1 MGPGMPHNDSWSP
14 SNTKANNVKEN
25 LDNMKTMNNAKRHL
39 WVLTAALVLT
49 LGMAVSPGLQ
59 AQVLYGSLTGVVA
72 DQSGASIPGAQI
84 TATNTATG
92 QVLNSSSDEAGR
104 YSFANVPAGPYDLNF
119 NADGFRALNQ
129 TGVRVAVNAV
139 TRTDVSLEL
148 GAVSEV
154 VTVEGTAVQLQT
166 DKSDTSA
173 EITSEA
179 VKDLPLPGFRNYQSL
194 VNLVPGATPAQ
205 FQNSILDTPA
215 RSLSTNI
222 NGTARNMNTTRI
234 DGAASINVWL
244 PHHSGYVAP
253 ADTVETVQITT
264 GSGDAEQGL
273 AGGASTTVV
282 TKSGTNEL
290 HGSAFWFHDNQR
302 LRARNFF
309 SASKPVSN
317 YNNFGGTIGGP
328 IVKNKVFY
336 FVGYDKTT
344 QRVAGVR
351 TGDEVPTLDQR
362 AGDFSAYSNIIYDP
376 LTGNPDGTGRTPFAN
391 NTIPLGRQ
399 SSIARRV
406 QEFYP
411 NPNGSGTQNNFLS
424 AGAPPFARQQIDP
437 KINWNVN
444 DKYSLWGKYS
454 NMLAPVSGQS
464 IFGVAGGPAPGGSPG
479 NAETQVNL
487 FTIGHTYTFS
497 PTLLY
502 DGVVGFWRQ
511 DQTVLPEGF
520 GTGIDLGIPGTGG
533 PDPRQQGFPNIN
545 PGYTGFGAPGW
556 QPLERVE
563 ENWTTSQNFTWIKN
577 AHQILFGFDMIQLSL
592 DHWQPELGGGPRGV
606 IDFNGQITAL
616 KGGVAP
622 NAFNQYAGFLLGETS
637 RMRKA
642 LQHIV
647 TTGIERQFAF
657 YVTDRFQAT
666 NKLTVNF
673 GLRYENYPLMH
684 RFDGVGL
691 EVFDAASNT
700 MTVGGLGGIPRN
712 NGLSVSNTL
721 FSPRLGLAYRLDDK
735 TVIRTGYGLN
745 FDPLPWSRP
754 LRGQYPLVVTFDFQP
769 NNSFEQFRTLE
780 QGIPPVVGPDLNN
793 QPIDVPTTASLRT
806 PYPNSTINRGYI
818 QSWNFTVE
826 RRLPADI
833 VTSIG
838 YVGTASIGMFGD
850 RDINYP
856 EIGGGNSS
864 RQFAASTG
872 RRITTNAWDSYLQS
886 NYHSLQVAINRSFSK
901 GLSLKG
907 AYTYS
912 KAIGMTD
919 DNGWAGVSWDTPSQ
933 FERNR
938 ARAGFDRRQMF
949 QMGFVYELPM
959 GNGRGMSLSGPA
971 DAILGGWQVSGILA
985 LLSGQPFTVLS
996 VAAHPAGT
1004 VVASGASLNTPGET
1018 QTADQVG
1025 EVNRLGNVGS
1035 DGTWYNTN
1043 AFAPIT
1049 TQRFGSTGRNIL
1061 DRPGVTNLDLSLAKD
1076 ISITEG
1082 LNAQLRIEG
1091 FNITN
1096 TPQFGR
1102 PDINVNNAGFMQVRG
1117 ASGDRQF
1124 RLGLRF
1130 QF

>member
-1 MGPGMPHNDSWSP
+1 MATRLHQIGALFLG
-14 SNTKANNVKEN
+14 A
-25 LDNMKTMNNAKRHL
+25 
-39 WVLTAALVLT
+39 VLALGVLAPQPAT
-49 LGMAVSPGLQ
+49 
-59 AQVLYGSLTGVVA
+59 AQVLYGSLTGLVT
-72 DQSGASIPGAQI
+72 DQTGASIPGAQV
-84 TATNTATG
+84 TATHTQTGRVNTT
-92 QVLNSSSDEAGR
+92 SSDAEGR
-104 YSFANVPAGPYDLNF
+104 YSFVNIQAGAYDVRVT
-119 NADGFRALNQ
+119 ADGFRALTQ
-129 TGVRVAVNAV
+129 TGTAVSVNAV
-139 TRTDVSLEL
+139 TRADLQLEL
-148 GAVSEV
+148 GQVTEV
-154 VTVEGTAVQLQT
+154 ITVEGAAVSLQT
-166 DKSDTSA
+166 EKADTSS

-194 VNLVPGATPAQ
+194 VNLVPGATPAA

-215 RSLSTNI
+215 RSLTTNI
-222 NGTARNMNTTRI
+222 NGTNRNNNVTRI

-244 PHHSGYVAP
+244 PHHAGYVAP
-253 ADTVETVQITT
+253 ADTVETVNITT

-273 AGGASTTVV
+273 TGGASTTVI

-309 SASKPVSN
+309 SPTKPVSN
-317 YNNFGGTIGGP
+317 YNNFGGTVGGP

-362 AGDFSAYSNIIYDP
+362 AGDFSAYASSRLIYDP
-376 LTGNPDGTGRTPFAN
+376 LTGNPNGTGRTAFAN
-391 NTIPLGRQ
+391 NTIPMARQ
-399 SSIARRV
+399 SAIARNI
-406 QEFYP
+406 QSFYP
-411 NPNGSGTQNNFLS
+411 EPNASGTLNNFLS

-437 KINWNVN
+437 KVNWNVN
-444 DKYSLWGKYS
+444 DKFQIWGKYA
-454 NMLAPVSGQS
+454 NMLAPVSGSS

-487 FTIGHTYTFS
+487 FTIGLNYTVS
-497 PTLLY
+497 PTMLY

-511 DQTVLPEGF
+511 DQTVNPEGF
-520 GTGIDLGIPGTGG
+520 GTDIDVGIPGTGG

-556 QPLERVE
+556 QPLSRIE

-577 AHQILFGFDMIQLSL
+577 AHQIRFGFDMIQLSL
-592 DHWQPELGGGPRGV
+592 DHWQPELGGGPRGT

-616 KGGVAP
+616 NGGPGP
-622 NAFNQYAGFLLGETS
+622 NNFNQYAAFLLGETS

-642 LQHIV
+642 LQHII
-647 TTGIERQFAF
+647 TTGVERQFAF

-673 GLRYENYPLMH
+673 GLRYENYPLMS

-691 EVFDAASNT
+691 EVYDAATNT
-700 MTVGGLGGIPRN
+700 MTVGGLGGIPKD

-769 NNSFEQFRTLE
+769 DNSFEQFRTLE
-780 QGIPPVVGPDLNN
+780 DGIPPVVGPDLNQ
-793 QPIDVPTTASLRT
+793 QPITVPLRADLRT
-806 PYPNSTINRGYI
+806 PYPNAKIDRGYI

-833 VTSIG
+833 VTSVG
-838 YVGTASIGMFGD
+838 YVGTSSIGMFGD

-864 RQFAASTG
+864 RQFASSTG
-872 RRITTNAWDSYLQS
+872 RVITTNAWDSYLNS

-912 KAIGMTD
+912 KAIGMAD

-933 FERNR
+933 FSRNR
-938 ARAGFDRRQMF
+938 ARTGFDRRQMF

-959 GNGRGMSLSGPA
+959 GKNMGGAGEK
-971 DAILGGWQVSGILA
+971 ILGGWQISGILA
-985 LLSGQPFTVLS
+985 LLSGQPFTVS
-996 VAAHPAGT
+996 AP
-1004 VVASGASLNTPGET
+1004 GADLNTPGET

-1025 EVNRLGNVGS
+1025 EVNKLGNVGS
-1035 DGTWYNTN
+1035 DGTWYNTG
-1043 AFAPIT
+1043 AFAAPSGV
-1049 TQRFGSTGRNIL
+1049 RFGTSGRNIL
-1061 DRPGVTNLDLSLAKD
+1061 DRPGIRSLDLSLAKD
-1076 ISITEG
+1076 IPLTERV
-1082 LNAQLRIEG
+1082 NAQFRVEAYN
-1091 FNITN
+1091 FTN
-1096 TPQFGR
+1096 TPQFGA
-1102 PDINVNNAGFMQVRG
+1102 PNAAVNNNDFFRVTGT
-1117 ASGDRQF
+1117 SGSLNQDRQF

>member
-1 MGPGMPHNDSWSP
+1 
-14 SNTKANNVKEN
+14 
-25 LDNMKTMNNAKRHL
+25 MNKRSQQL
-39 WVLTAALVLT
+39 WAFMALAALA
-49 LGMAVSPGLQ
+49 LGLAASPVQ
-59 AQVLYGSLTGVVA
+59 AQVLYGSLTGVVT
-72 DQSGASIPGAQI
+72 DQSGASIPGADVS
-84 TATNTATG
+84 ATNTLTG
-92 QVLNSSSDEAGR
+92 RELTTSTDAQGR
-104 YSFANVPAGPYDLNF
+104 YSFVNVQAGPYDLTISS
-119 NADGFRALNQ
+119 DGFRALTL
-129 TGVRVAVNAV
+129 TGNTVSVNEV
-139 TRTDVSLEL
+139 TRVDVQLEV
-148 GAVSEV
+148 GQVTEV
-154 VTVEGTAVQLQT
+154 VTVEGTAVALQT
-166 DKSDTSA
+166 DKADTSA

-194 VNLVPGATPAQ
+194 VNLVPGATPAR

-222 NGTARNMNTTRI
+222 NGTNRNNNVTRI

-244 PHHSGYVAP
+244 PHHAGYVAP
-253 ADTVETVQITT
+253 ADTVETVNITT

-273 AGGASTTVV
+273 TGGASTTVI
-282 TKSGTNEL
+282 TKSGTNEV

-302 LRARNFF
+302 LRAANFF
-309 SASKPVSN
+309 SKENKPVSN

-328 IVKNKVFY
+328 IAKNKVFY
-336 FVGYDKTT
+336 FIGYDKTT

-351 TGDEVPTLDQR
+351 PNDEVPTLDQR
-362 AGDFSAYSNIIYDP
+362 AGDFSAHGTTIYDP
-376 LTGNPDGTGRTPFAN
+376 MTGAADGTGRTAFAN
-391 NTIPLGRQ
+391 NTIPMARQ
-399 SSIARRV
+399 SSIARRI
-406 QEFYP
+406 QDFYP
-411 NPNGSGTQNNFLS
+411 EPNKPGTLNNYSS

-437 KINWNVN
+437 KVNWNVN
-444 DKYSLWGKYS
+444 DKFQIWGKYA
-454 NMLAPVSGQS
+454 NMLAPVSGSS

-487 FTIGHTYTFS
+487 FTIGLNYTVS

-511 DQTVLPEGF
+511 DQTVQPEGF
-520 GTGIDLGIPGTGG
+520 GQDIDLGIPGVNG
-533 PDPRQQGFPNIN
+533 PDPRQKGFPNIN

-563 ENWTTSQNFTWIKN
+563 SNWTTSQNFTWIKN
-577 AHQILFGFDMIQLSL
+577 AHQIRFGFDMIRLSL
-592 DHWQPELGGGPRGV
+592 EHWQPELGGGPRGV

-616 KGGVAP
+616 NGGAAP
-622 NAFNQYAGFLLGETS
+622 NNFNQYAGFLLGESS

-642 LQHIV
+642 LQHII
-647 TTGIERQFAF
+647 TAGKERQFAF
-657 YVTDRFQAT
+657 YFTDRFQAT

-673 GLRYENYPLMH
+673 GLRYENYPLMS

-691 EVFDAASNT
+691 EVYDAATNT
-700 MTVGGLGGIPRN
+700 MTVGGLGGIPKD

-769 NNSFEQFRTLE
+769 DNSFEQFRTLE
-780 QGIPPVVGPDLNN
+780 QGIPAVVGPDLNQ
-793 QPIDVPTTASLRT
+793 QPIDVPLRASLRT
-806 PYPNSTINRGYI
+806 PYPNAKIDRGYI
-818 QSWNFTVE
+818 QSWNFTIE

-833 VTSIG
+833 ITSIG
-838 YVGTASIGMFGD
+838 YVGTSSIGMFAD

-856 EIGGGNSS
+856 EFGGGNTS
-864 RQFAASTG
+864 RQFFGRTG
-872 RRITTNAWDSYLQS
+872 RPISINAWDSYLNS

-912 KAIGMTD
+912 KAIGMAD
-919 DNGWAGVSWDTPSQ
+919 DNGWAGVAWDTPGQ
-933 FERNR
+933 FSRNR
-938 ARAGFDRRQMF
+938 SRAGFDRTQMF

-959 GNGRGMSLSGPA
+959 GKGRAMPLSGAA
-971 DAILGGWQVSGILA
+971 DKILGGWQISGIMA
-985 LLSGQPFTVLS
+985 LLSGQPFDIR
-996 VAAHPAGT
+996 
-1004 VVASGASLNTPGET
+1004 ASGASLNTPGER
-1018 QTADQVG
+1018 QHADQVG
-1025 EVNRLGNVGS
+1025 EVRKLGNIGS
-1035 DGTWYNTN
+1035 DGTYYNTD
-1043 AFAPIT
+1043 AFAPVT
-1049 TQRFGSTGRNIL
+1049 DQRFGTSGKNIL

-1076 ISITEG
+1076 IPMTERV
-1082 LNAQLRIEG
+1082 NAQFRIEA
-1091 FNITN
+1091 FNFTN

-1102 PDINVNNAGFMQVRG
+1102 PQNNVNNSNFMRVTS
-1117 ASGDRQF
+1117 AAGDRQF

>member
-1 MGPGMPHNDSWSP
+1 M
-14 SNTKANNVKEN
+14 NN
-25 LDNMKTMNNAKRHL
+25 MNNAKRIR
-39 WVLTAALVLT
+39 WVLTTALVIA
-49 LGMAVSPGLQ
+49 LGFAASPSLN
-59 AQVLYGSLTGVVA
+59 AQVLYGSMTGVVT
-72 DQSGASIPGAQI
+72 DQSGASIPGATI
-84 TATNTATG
+84 TATNTQTG
-92 QVLNSSSDEAGR
+92 LVLNSSSDEGGR
-104 YSFANVPAGPYDLNF
+104 YSFVNVQAGDYELNF
-119 NADGFRALNQ
+119 SADGFRALNQ
-129 TGVRVAVNAV
+129 TGVRVAVNQV
-139 TRTDVSLEL
+139 TRTDVALEL

-154 VTVEGTAVQLQT
+154 VTVEGTAVALQT
-166 DKSDTSA
+166 DKADTSS

-194 VNLVPGATPAQ
+194 VNLVPGATPAR

-222 NGTARNMNTTRI
+222 NGTNRNNNVTRI

-244 PHHSGYVAP
+244 PHHAGYVAP

-264 GSGDAEQGL
+264 AAGDAEQGL
-273 AGGASTTVV
+273 TGGASTTVI
-282 TKSGTNEL
+282 TKSGTNEI

-309 SASKPVSN
+309 SPTKPVSN

-328 IVKNKVFY
+328 IAKNKLFY

-362 AGDFSAYSNIIYDP
+362 EGDFSAYSQTIYDP
-376 LTGNPDGTGRTPFAN
+376 TTGNADGTGRLPFAN
-391 NTIPLGRQ
+391 NTIPMARQ
-399 SSIARRV
+399 SGIARRV

-411 NPNGSGTQNNFLS
+411 NPNAPGTLNNFLS

-437 KINWNVN
+437 KINWNVSE
-444 DKYSLWGKYS
+444 KMQIWGKYA

-487 FTIGHTYTFS
+487 FTIGWNYTFA

-502 DGVVGFWRQ
+502 DGVIGYWRQ

-520 GTGIDLGIPGTGG
+520 GTDIDLGIPGVGG
-533 PDPRQQGFPNIN
+533 PDPRQQGFPNIQ

-556 QPLERVE
+556 QPLERLE
-563 ENWTTSQNFTWIKN
+563 KNWTTSQNFTWIKG
-577 AHQILFGFDMIQLSL
+577 AHQIRFGFDMIYLSL
-592 DHWQPELGGGPRGV
+592 EHWQPELGGGPRGV
-606 IDFNGQITAL
+606 LNFDGEMTAL
-616 KGGVAP
+616 NGGASP
-622 NAFNQYAGFLLGETS
+622 NNFNQYADFLLGEMS
-637 RMRKA
+637 RTRKA
-642 LQHIV
+642 LQHIIN
-647 TTGIERQFAF
+647 TGQERQLAF
-657 YVTDRFQAT
+657 YVSDRFQAT

-673 GLRYENYPLMH
+673 GLRYENYPLMS

-691 EVFDAASNT
+691 EVYDPFTNT
-700 MTVGGLGGIPRN
+700 MTVGGLGGIPEDN
-712 NGLSVSNTL
+712 NLSVSNTL

-754 LRGQYPLVVTFDFQP
+754 LRGQYPLVVTFDNPRQQSFQ
-769 NNSFEQFRTLE
+769 QFRTLE
-780 QGIPPVVGPDLNN
+780 QGIAPVFGPDLSN
-793 QPIDVPTTASLRT
+793 QPIEVPLSASLRS
-806 PYPNSTINRGYI
+806 PYPNSTIDRGYI

-826 RRLPADI
+826 RRLPANLI
-833 VTSIG
+833 SSVA
-838 YVGTASIGMFGD
+838 YVGTASVGMFAD
-850 RDINYP
+850 RDINASRP
-856 EIGGGNSS
+856 GEGNSG
-864 RQFAASTG
+864 RPFVPITG
-872 RRITTNAWDSYLQS
+872 RGIAINMWDSYLQS
-886 NYHSLQVAINRSFSK
+886 NYHSLQIALNRSFSK

-912 KAIGMTD
+912 KAIGQTD
-919 DNGWAGVSWDTPSQ
+919 DNGWAGVAWDHVDA
-933 FERNR
+933 FDRNR
-938 ARAGFDRRQMF
+938 ARAGFDRTQMF

-959 GNGRGMSLSGPA
+959 GKGRGMPLSGAA
-971 DAILGGWQVSGILA
+971 DAILGGWQISGIAA
-985 LLSGQPFTVLS
+985 LLSGQPFDVRSPSATLN
-996 VAAHPAGT
+996 AA
-1004 VVASGASLNTPGET
+1004 SSL

-1025 EVNRLGNVGS
+1025 EVRRLGNVGS
-1035 DGTWYNTN
+1035 DGTFYNTD
-1043 AFAPIT
+1043 AFREVQVAPGEF
-1049 TQRFGSTGRNIL
+1049 RFGTSGRNIL
-1061 DRPGVTNLDLSLAKD
+1061 DQPGVTNLDLSLAKD
-1076 ISITEG
+1076 IAISEK
-1082 LNAQLRIEG
+1082 LNAQFRIEG

-1102 PDINVNNAGFMQVRG
+1102 PNRDVANNDFFRINS